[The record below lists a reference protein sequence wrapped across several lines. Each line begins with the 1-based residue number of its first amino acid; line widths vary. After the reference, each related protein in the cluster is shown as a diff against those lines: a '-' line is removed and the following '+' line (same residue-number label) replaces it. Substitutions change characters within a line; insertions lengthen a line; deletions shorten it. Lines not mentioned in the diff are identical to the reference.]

1 MRSASTLKGLRL
13 RWWRAPSRSCIR
25 AGHGCGGDD
34 VGAAADARATTG
46 ALGGAGGGDGGVRC
60 GDHLKFQTNSALI
73 NSLSR
78 SKFIF
83 IDD

>member
-34 VGAAADARATTG
+34 VGAAVADARTTTG

-73 NSLSR
+73 NSR
-78 SKFIF
+78 NTYKQIY
-83 IDD
+83 IY